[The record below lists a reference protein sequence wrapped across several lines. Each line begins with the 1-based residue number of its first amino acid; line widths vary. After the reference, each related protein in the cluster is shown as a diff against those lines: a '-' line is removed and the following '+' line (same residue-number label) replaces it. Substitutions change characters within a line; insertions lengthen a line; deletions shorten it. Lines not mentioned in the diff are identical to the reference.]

1 MISGGGEAA
10 FLACET
16 CGEKI
21 VGQDDGIV
29 VFHES
34 APRTKSGDV
43 SVIHRAGCETDRT
56 QALRWQDLELFLRD
70 VLANTQIDLAATE
83 RRINE
88 PDGLGDVG
96 LHR

>member
-1 MISGGGEAA
+1 MVSGGGEAV
-10 FLACET
+10 FLACAT

-21 VGQDDGIV
+21 VGQADGIV

-34 APRTKSGDV
+34 APHTKSGDV
-43 SVIHRAGCETDRT
+43 SVIHKARCETDRT
-56 QALRWQDLELFLRD
+56 RALRWQDLELFLRD

-88 PDGLGDVG
+88 PDGLRDFG